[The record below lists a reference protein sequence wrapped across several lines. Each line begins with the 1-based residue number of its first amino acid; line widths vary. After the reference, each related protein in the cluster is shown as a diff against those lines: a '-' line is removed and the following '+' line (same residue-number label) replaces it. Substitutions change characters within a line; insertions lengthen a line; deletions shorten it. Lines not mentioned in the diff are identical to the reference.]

1 MFWHTM
7 NSRQE
12 GGFTCFVARNVDPIP
27 PPTPT
32 TEEPTSNRPN
42 NTQPYD
48 ILQLGV
54 LLSETPFV
62 KVAYDVENSITPHR
76 VWANHDLEEMNREI
90 PSNFRFFTLSPLFR
104 S

>member
-1 MFWHTM
+1 M

-27 PPTPT
+27 PVTEDQIPTRPT
-32 TEEPTSNRPN
+32 
-42 NTQPYD
+42 NTQHD
-48 ILQLGV
+48 VLQLGV

-76 VWANHDLEEMNREI
+76 VWAKHDVEEMSREI
-90 PSNFRFFTLSPLFR
+90 PSNFR
-104 S
+104 

>member
-1 MFWHTM
+1 M

-27 PPTPT
+27 LP
-32 TEEPTSNRPN
+32 TEEQSSSSNRPT
-42 NTQPYD
+42 NTPPKD
-48 ILQLGV
+48 VLQLGV

-76 VWANHDLEEMNREI
+76 IWARHDLEEMSREI
-90 PSNFRFFTLSPLFR
+90 PSNFR
-104 S
+104 